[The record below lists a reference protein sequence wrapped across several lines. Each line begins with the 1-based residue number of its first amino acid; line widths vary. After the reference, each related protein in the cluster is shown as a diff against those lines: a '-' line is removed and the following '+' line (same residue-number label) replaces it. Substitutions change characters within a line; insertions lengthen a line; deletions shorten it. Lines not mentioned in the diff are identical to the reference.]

1 LGEWDGVDE
10 IRLEAWDPA
19 KFAEGVM
26 AIAVQDVVQSNEHA
40 QLVRRSAMLA
50 NSRIDAHERR

>member
-26 AIAVQDVVQSNEHA
+26 AIAVQDVVQSNEQA
-40 QLVRRSAMLA
+40 PVGPSLRNASQVG
-50 NSRIDAHERR
+50 N